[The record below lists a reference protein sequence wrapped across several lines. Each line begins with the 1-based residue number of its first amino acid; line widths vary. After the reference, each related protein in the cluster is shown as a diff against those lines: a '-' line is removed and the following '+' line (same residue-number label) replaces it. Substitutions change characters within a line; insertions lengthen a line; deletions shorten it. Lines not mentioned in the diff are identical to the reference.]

1 MKGLATGLLAI
12 LLIGLATSAGPLEM
26 AIGGGPAA
34 ISLKEINGSIRVI
47 NTVIDLLNETF
58 AVHPDVTGS
67 VGELDPMSSGLA
79 FCAEE
84 WYWLTGWFSFG
95 GKFEYL
101 HSSSAVSGEYH
112 GADVSTI
119 DVALGLNSV
128 GLLFGGRAV
137 FLDMGLVLA
146 AEGGVGYYYTMFDRS
161 VVFEI
166 PSEYPDVISV
176 VPSEGTGHYTGGAFG
191 LELGLSLYYPLTS
204 WFSIGS
210 SISYR
215 SGSVNRM
222 VDREGEGLD
231 LDGDGIT
238 EGADLDGISVQFM
251 FSVSINL
258 SLTEEKGVAQ

>member
-12 LLIGLATSAGPLEM
+12 LLIGAAAIAGSLDM

-34 ISLKEINGSIRVI
+34 ISLKEINVSIGVN

-58 AVHPDVTGS
+58 AVHPDVSGS
-67 VGELDPMSSGLA
+67 VGKLDPMSSGFT

-84 WYWLTGWFSFG
+84 RYWLTDWFALG

-101 HSSSAVSGEYH
+101 RSSSSVSGEYH
-112 GADVSTI
+112 GSDVSTI
-119 DVALGLNSV
+119 DIALGLNGV
-128 GLLFGGRAV
+128 GVVFGGRAV
-137 FLDMGLVLA
+137 FLNMGLVLA
-146 AEGGVGYYYTMFDRS
+146 AEAGVGYYYTMFDRS

-176 VPSEGTGHYTGGAFG
+176 VPPEGTGRYTGGTFG
-191 LELGLSLYYPLTS
+191 LELGISLFYPLTR

-215 SGSVNRM
+215 SGSVGRV

-231 LDGDGIT
+231 LDGDGMT
-238 EGADLDGISVQFM
+238 EGINLDGISVQVT

-258 SLTEEKGVAQ
+258 SLIEEKGVAQ

>member
-1 MKGLATGLLAI
+1 MKGLATGLFAI
-12 LLIGLATSAGPLEM
+12 LLIGAATSAGPLEM

-34 ISLKEINGSIRVI
+34 ISLKEINGSIGVI

-67 VGELDPMSSGLA
+67 VGRLDPMSSGLT

-84 WYWLTGWFSFG
+84 WYWLNGWFAFG

-101 HSSSAVSGEYH
+101 RSASAISGEYH
-112 GADVSTI
+112 GSAVSKI
-119 DVALGLNSV
+119 DIALGLNGV
-128 GLLFGGRAV
+128 GIVFGGRAT

-146 AEGGVGYYYTMFDRS
+146 AQAGVGYYYAMFDRS

-176 VPSEGTGHYTGGAFG
+176 VPPEGAGRYTGGTFG
-191 LELGLSLYYPLTS
+191 LELGISLFYPLTD
-204 WFSIGS
+204 WFSLGS

-215 SGSVNRM
+215 SAS
-222 VDREGEGLD
+222 VDRVADRAGEGLD
-231 LDGDGIT
+231 LDGDGVT
-238 EGADLDGISVQFM
+238 ERLDLDGISVQFT
-251 FSVSINL
+251 FSVSFDL